1 MSRYFLKSIEIEGF
15 RGINNEGEP
24 LMIAFDS
31 SKVNSLFAPNGYG
44 KSSIYEALSYAIRGS
59 VQRLDELQAS
69 ERPNDYYAN
78 RFHGSGKATIS
89 LEFESDDLPSQVVQI
104 LVERSPS
111 GRRTVTSPSSH
122 LDPEGFL
129 ASLDQPFTLLD
140 YRSFSQFID
149 ESPLNRGRSFAA
161 LLGMNDYSLFAQALQ
176 YVANPK
182 VIDSDLG
189 LSSTKSKIEGLE
201 KGVQSALSRARSS
214 YELLTGVPLVDTS
227 DFAANAREVS
237 SVLQGVPIL
246 EPHFREATLDSVDL
260 DLVVASLR
268 AAEHS
273 DERDQLSK
281 LIQRIEGL
289 EAIGEPE
296 AAQADTISS
305 ERKDI
310 DAKIREVGEL
320 YLTTRGSEC
329 RHFYVEASTFLDSG
343 AWENELKC
351 PLCDSGLSEPISQI
365 VSRQVALYE
374 AVDSKIAEIQALWN
388 GSLLASRLA
397 VLESEAVVLSD
408 RSALSPTLTAKS
420 MTGSFTSIELERA
433 SEQIAA
439 LEESRSMMLLNDR
452 AAKITLET
460 ALPASLVKLTEQV
473 EAARTFVTAMSEI
486 EISTQLVAKL
496 KDRLTLRRRWAKVIS
511 KVHDSFAQS
520 VSVAAASKVTDIDSA
535 FKEMFKALMMGGDV
549 IPDLRRESGESLNV
563 MLQDF
568 HGLSDLSAK
577 ALLSE
582 SQRNALAI
590 SVFLTAA
597 MNHSSSSRFV
607 VLDDVTS
614 SFDAGHQLF
623 LMEFIRTR
631 MQHGPTSDGIQFLIL
646 SHDGQLEKYF
656 DRITETHQWT
666 HHKLLGLAPV
676 GKIFLDRQDGQR
688 LRDSV
693 SGFLDAGQI
702 DQAQPLMRQYLE
714 FKLMQIIRSV
724 KIPVPLDFAMRDQTR
739 MVSNC
744 LSAIDNAVELTSRAG
759 LLVLTGTQVS
769 DLLSIHVP
777 AIVGNWTA
785 HYETA
790 STSSLS
796 PAVLKGVLQAV
807 DEYSECFKYD
817 EVGSG
822 GTAVRKFYKS
832 LTSR

>member
-439 LEESRSMMLLNDR
+439 LEESRSMLLLNDR